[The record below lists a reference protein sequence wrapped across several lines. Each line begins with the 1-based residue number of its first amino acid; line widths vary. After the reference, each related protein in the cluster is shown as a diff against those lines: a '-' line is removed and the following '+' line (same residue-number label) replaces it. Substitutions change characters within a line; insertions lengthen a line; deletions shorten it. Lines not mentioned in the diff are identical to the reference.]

1 MKRVCCCFTW
11 IVFIE
16 LKFHNLTD
24 LRVRWGDGEFQEMG
38 GGILVMVV
46 GGMILKWG
54 VDTPL
59 WAHGGKPY
67 RLLRCYLSGRVC
79 LTPHRKNRM
88 K

>member
-38 GGILVMVV
+38 GGDPSN
-46 GGMILKWG
+46 GG
-54 VDTPL
+54 
-59 WAHGGKPY
+59 GGY
-67 RLLRCYLSGRVC
+67 DFEMGG
-79 LTPHRKNRM
+79 
-88 K
+88 